1 MTLRRRSRN
10 RLWYF
15 VYILLQYRYIF
26 RYRLENLIDAEDLNV
41 DLEPKLVDDVEYWII
56 RDCVKKHKEA
66 IQWAQFFSSARFFVA
81 DTIKQNSIW
90 NRQKKRSFSVCEAT
104 VKLHFIVP
112 RQGAEKPPQTRT
124 QEGGGLALET
134 SHRGLR
140 LLDPIPP
147 FRRLI
152 ANCVVTQF
160 DFRF

>member
-1 MTLRRRSRN
+1 MVVASFQQLGMTLRRRSRN

-124 QEGGGLALET
+124 QEGGG
-134 SHRGLR
+134 SPSR
-140 LLDPIPP
+140 PP
-147 FRRLI
+147 TGAFASWTPFPPLG
-152 ANCVVTQF
+152 V
-160 DFRF
+160 